1 MAPGETETIA
11 KLLEALTGQRA
22 PLPEGQDGI
31 SSFPK
36 SGLGYS
42 QLNELLL
49 LFGYDRVTRPFFQ
62 FLADGTLD
70 YKPGCAIRSIEEFQT
85 GVERARQLS
94 LLFFGN
100 VKFGFKKFG
109 RDADELRF
117 YHASTQPVDE
127 EMFKNRHD
135 PIHPVDPIPLDETY
149 YLGYLIQK
157 EINDQLAKSPNDDA
171 ALAARKVQERVVE
184 KGIHNQHAY
193 LVSDHLDVYV
203 ATSMRRKHEYVE
215 VAQFANQLFKHDL
228 IRELKLRWFDPTQ
241 AYCADRIDKGLAEA
255 LMLKRAKCTLYLAQ
269 ESDTLGKDSELASTL
284 AQGKPVIAYV
294 PSPTE
299 KDVVESVTTLSV
311 LYGKSESLVILERLQ
326 AFSPNLAWENPQV
339 RQWLDVPD
347 KVDTKEALELLVK
360 TAQGHYAR
368 RAEMLRESHPLGI
381 QVNLDT
387 GVANGV
393 LVVRTLEDCAKLI
406 RRIVTTT
413 LQFSI
418 DKKSIGDVEYHLLRE
433 NVSKSIFRVM
443 TGDAMLSNSFW
454 NFYLEPSD

>member
-1 MAPGETETIA
+1 MAAGEGKTIA
-11 KLLEALTGQRA
+11 KLLEDLTGQRA
-22 PLPEGQDGI
+22 PLPEEQDGI

-49 LFGYDRVTRPFFQ
+49 LYGYDRVTRTFFQ
-62 FLADGTLD
+62 FLVDGTLD
-70 YKPGCAIRSIEEFQT
+70 YRPGSAIQSISEFET
-85 GVERARQLS
+85 GVERARKLS

-100 VKFGFKKFG
+100 VKFGFKKFA

-117 YHASTQPVDE
+117 YHDSAQPVDE
-127 EMFKNRHD
+127 KMFKERHD
-135 PIHPVDPIPLDETY
+135 PVHPVDPIPLDETY

-157 EINDQLAKSPNDDA
+157 EINDQLEKNPDDNA
-171 ALAARKVQERVVE
+171 ALAARKLQERVVE
-184 KGIHNQHAY
+184 KGVHNQHAY

-215 VAQFANQLFKHDL
+215 VAQFTNQLFKHEL
-228 IRELKLRWFDPTQ
+228 LRELKLRWFDPTQ

-294 PSPTE
+294 PSPTG
-299 KDVVESVTTLSV
+299 KDVVDSVKTLSE
-311 LYGKSESLVILERLQ
+311 LYGKPASSVILERLQ
-326 AFSPNLAWENPQV
+326 AFSPSLAWENPQV
-339 RQWLDVPD
+339 RRWLEAPD
-347 KVDTKEALELLVK
+347 KVDTNGALELLVK

-368 RAEMLRESHPLGI
+368 RAGMLRESHPLGI

-393 LVVRTLEDCAKLI
+393 LVVRTLEECAKLI
-406 RRIVTTT
+406 HGIVTAT
-413 LQFSI
+413 LQFCI
-418 DKKSIGDVEYHLLRE
+418 DKKTIGGVDYHLLRE
-433 NVSKSIFRVM
+433 TVSNSIFRVM
-443 TGDAMLSNSFW
+443 TGDAMLTNSFW